1 MTVPPLCQII
11 PRVSTLGIMVVL
23 LLLGEPVAE
32 PRVILD
38 LGLHQSHEIQREV
51 LVRLVDRPTEVGHL
65 SDLDSVV
72 TLEPVGESSLVLG
85 VQLFQLEAGIEL
97 SGEGKGFEHLGSRL
111 DVGTLSHLRETD
123 RHLYYSLDMCT
134 SVYVR

>member
-1 MTVPPLCQII
+1 
-11 PRVSTLGIMVVL
+11 MVVL

-32 PRVILD
+32 SRVVLD
-38 LGLHQSHEIQREV
+38 LGLQQSHEIQREV
-51 LVRLVDRPTEVGHL
+51 LVRLVDRPTEIGHL
-65 SDLDSVV
+65 SDLDPVV
-72 TLEPVGESSLVLG
+72 PLEPAVQSSLVLG
-85 VQLFQLEAGIEL
+85 VELVQLEAGIQL
-97 SGEGKGFEHLGSRL
+97 CCEGKGFRHLRSRL